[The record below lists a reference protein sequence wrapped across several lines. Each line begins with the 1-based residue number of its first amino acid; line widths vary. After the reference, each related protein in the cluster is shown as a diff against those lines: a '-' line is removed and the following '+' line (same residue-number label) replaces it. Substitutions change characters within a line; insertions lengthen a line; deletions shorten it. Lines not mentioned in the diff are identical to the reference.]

1 MEICLTLGDVIVIII
16 LLVLVVL
23 AIYWIWFDYDRLF
36 KMPDIDHV
44 DPGDRIKHLQFL
56 ACFNFENGPQWR
68 IIYLAT
74 IITGLILLYVFGS
87 QSHSIK
93 YGLLVLLIIFF
104 VFYGLFALQAYH
116 VQRLLCSKAKPDLNA
131 L

>member
-1 MEICLTLGDVIVIII
+1 MEVCLTPGDVIFIVI
-16 LLVLVVL
+16 LLVLLVL

-36 KMPDIDHV
+36 RMPDIDHIPPEERV
-44 DPGDRIKHLQFL
+44 KQLQFL

-68 IIYLAT
+68 IIYIAT
-74 IITGLILLYVFGS
+74 IIVGLVLLYVFGLPG
-87 QSHSIK
+87 HSIK
-93 YGLLVLLIIFF
+93 PGILLLLIIFF